1 MKRAR
6 GLVVSAI
13 LFRGGSPAS
22 ISAQAV
28 GKEER
33 PAGGKRSGEA
43 LRGATCVLLLLL
55 LALPAGLWGDAWKKK
70 PPQDWTEKD
79 LHQLLTKSPW
89 AKSVSVWHV
98 TGRRLEETHRDQRI
112 YQDGPGEAPQ
122 RVIFERVVSQPE
134 VVEARYTVRWSSA
147 ATLQRAWRRLRQLKA
162 QALVDLHVP
171 PVALLAGYYVL
182 TVRVT
187 KPPASPA
194 THLFYGL
201 PENELIAGAK
211 LRTNR
216 KRTTA
221 PARALL
227 TGSGS
232 GHAVSFY
239 FPHQEG
245 GQRTVPLDTKW
256 IEFVFKSKAGDTLKA
271 KFKLKEMR
279 AAGEPDF

>member
-1 MKRAR
+1 MSNPRW
-6 GLVVSAI
+6 LVAI
-13 LFRGGSPAS
+13 G
-22 ISAQAV
+22 
-28 GKEER
+28 
-33 PAGGKRSGEA
+33 
-43 LRGATCVLLLLL
+43 VLLLLL
-55 LALPAGLWGDAWKKK
+55 LALPTGLLGGDTWKEKA
-70 PPQDWTEKD
+70 PPEWTEKD
-79 LHQLLTKSPW
+79 ILRLLTKSPW

-122 RVIFERVVSQPE
+122 RVIFERVESEPE

-147 ATLQRAWRRLRQLKA
+147 ATLQRAWQRLRQLKA
-162 QALVDLHVP
+162 QALVDLHVSP
-171 PVALLAGYYVL
+171 AALLPGYYVL
-182 TVRVT
+182 TVRVA

-201 PENELIAGAK
+201 PENELVAGAR

-221 PARALL
+221 PARALP

-239 FPHQEG
+239 FPGQEG
-245 GQRTVPLDTKW
+245 GQRTVPPDTKW
-256 IEFVFKSKAGDTLKA
+256 VEFVFKSKAGDTLKA
-271 KFKLKEMR
+271 KFKLKEMHT
-279 AAGEPDF
+279 AGKPDY